1 VTNEAKTQ
9 HFTNMTNE
17 KPPFQDKI
25 ALVTGSGRGIGRA
38 IALHFAQRGA
48 DVVINFFR
56 NRAPA
61 EQTAAQINALGRRA
75 LVVKA
80 NLADLDALKRLF
92 DETEQTFGDLD
103 IFVHN
108 AASGFNRPAM
118 KQRPKG
124 WDWSMN
130 INARPLLFGA
140 QRAALLMEG
149 RGGGHII
156 AITSPG
162 SQRVLPDY
170 VSVGASKAALEAV
183 TRYLAI
189 ELAEQNIVV
198 NAVSPG
204 IVLTEALE
212 HFDIVKEDAD
222 LIARAKSLTPAGR
235 LVTPEDVAEVVAF
248 LCSPA
253 AEMIRG
259 QVIVVDG
266 GYTLPV
272 PGVVNLER

>member
-1 VTNEAKTQ
+1 
-9 HFTNMTNE
+9 M
-17 KPPFQDKI
+17 KPEPDFENKI
-25 ALVTGSGRGIGRA
+25 ALITGSGRGIGRA

-61 EQTAAQINALGRRA
+61 EKTAAEIEALGRRA

-80 NLADLDALKRLF
+80 NIGDIDGLNQLF
-92 DETEQTFGDLD
+92 DETERTFGGLD

-108 AASGFNRPAM
+108 AASGFNRPTM
-118 KQRPKG
+118 EQRPKG

-140 QRAALLMEG
+140 QRAAPLMQA
-149 RGGGHII
+149 RGGGHIV

-183 TRYLAI
+183 MRYLAI
-189 ELAEQNIVV
+189 ELAPQQIVV

-204 IVLTEALE
+204 VVLTEALQ
-212 HFDIVKEDAD
+212 HFDAIRSDDD
-222 LIARAKSLTPAGR
+222 LLERAKQLTPTGR

-248 LCSPA
+248 LCSSKA
-253 AEMIRG
+253 AMICG
-259 QVIVVDG
+259 QIIVIDG
-266 GYTLPV
+266 GYTQILS
-272 PGVVNLER
+272 GAFS